1 MRSES
6 RSQKATE
13 QPCEAKERTRERPIP
28 LSIFYLDS
36 AFGEGFA
43 KKHREIVAKF
53 ASIAASDFN
62 ASVIACPVQQVGDAI
77 KSLKNESAS
86 LD

>member
-1 MRSES
+1 
-6 RSQKATE
+6 
-13 QPCEAKERTRERPIP
+13 
-28 LSIFYLDS
+28 LDS